1 MKDPRPWIVL
11 LCCVT
16 FLGGAGAGVIFSRS
30 TTAEAPEG
38 PFSGYATLLNDEFQL
53 SPERRAHLEV
63 ILREY
68 DADIRQ
74 VSVVHRATY
83 HELLQSDL
91 RPIGIEYNGYIR
103 DKVLRPEQRARFDDL
118 TQGIPFTSEQAQR

>member
-1 MKDPRPWIVL
+1 MKDPRPWIAL

-16 FLGGAGAGVIFSRS
+16 FLGGAGAGVMFSRA

-38 PFSGYATLLNDEFQL
+38 PFSSYATLLNNEFQL
-53 SPERRAHLEV
+53 SPERRVHLEV

-68 DADIRQ
+68 DADIRHA
-74 VSVVHRATY
+74 SLAHRASY
-83 HELLQSDL
+83 HESLQSDL

-103 DKVLRPEQRARFDDL
+103 DKVLRPEQRARFDAL
-118 TQGIPFTSEQAQR
+118 THGIPFTSEQVQR

>member
-1 MKDPRPWIVL
+1 
-11 LCCVT
+11 VT